1 PGLRAFGPE
10 DAELYFGREG
20 DVDVVLDRLA
30 PRTVTAIAGASG
42 TGKSSLLLAG
52 VIPRL
57 RARGTN
63 VEIVRP
69 GSDGAPGLQRA
80 ASRAAVVAI
89 DQGEELLA
97 AAPEDIARFAD
108 AMRAFLDD
116 GGSILLTVR
125 SDALDRVRALPAVGD
140 AIGLGVYLLG
150 PLSDTAFRAAIEE
163 PARKAGLRLEPG
175 LVELATRDGG
185 DRSSTLPHLSHAM
198 QATWTRRE
206 GTTLTV
212 DGYRESGGIAG
223 AIAQSAEEAFRGLSP
238 EDQLV
243 CRSLLLRLVTRGVDG
258 ASTRRRA
265 PLAPLLSD
273 QDRRRVIEALTAARL
288 IAVDDDA
295 VTVAHEAVATAW
307 PRLDAW
313 LEEDADGARVFLA
326 IESAAVAWDAGGR
339 SEDDLLRGSRL
350 HSAVEWRERARP
362 DLTPTEVEFLDAC
375 QDRES
380 VEVRELAARA
390 ARERRRNRTLRTAL
404 AGSALLLVVALVAG
418 GVAVVRGQESALS
431 AENARIEALVATAL
445 GLRATDREV
454 GALLAADAFRRWP
467 DDGRVR
473 SALMGTM
480 TGAGGLIDIHRAD
493 GRYSTLAMIPGTVT
507 ALRVTDS
514 LPDEDSPQR
523 AGESRVD
530 IVNVSDG
537 DVVRTLEVELPQLDP
552 QFLRNVE
559 VSWDGGVAVIQ
570 TGRLV
575 DASDPNTCCWN
586 HVAFLDLATGAALP
600 GSQLLRMRTS
610 TIIDMGETGDVA
622 YIAHPITGD
631 LVAVDTRNGAV
642 RVSGPGA
649 LEDFT
654 GEGGIYNSVVVIDEK
669 RVATGTGDRLQVF
682 DRRSLA
688 PLQSVSLGAN
698 LASEAI
704 VLDGD
709 GGLLTSGRDG
719 SARIDLRDGTVAWT
733 RLTRPAEQCIFL
745 ALTPIG
751 TVACSTWG
759 AVVEL
764 DRTTGVPTGRVLETQ
779 LDTA

>member
-1 PGLRAFGPE
+1 MVVRVLGPLETGSGPLSPRERAILSALIVRLGVAMSPSQLADACWSENTPSTWEQQIRNSIARIRGRLGTSSVVTVGSTYRLGLDADQIDAGQFERLVSTARGHMLREDADRAVDAYQRALSLWRGAPLPDVAGWEPGAVEAMRLNEIRASAEEELLDARLAAGEGRAVIADAERLLREDPLRESRWAILALANYRADRQADALALLRAARERLAEELGVEPGPRLAGLEVAILRRDPALDARSPATRADTACPYPGLRAFGPE

-57 RARGTN
+57 RTRGTN

-258 ASTRRRA
+258 ASTRRRE
-265 PLAPLLSD
+265 PLATLLSD
-273 QDRRRVIEALTAARL
+273 
-288 IAVDDDA
+288 
-295 VTVAHEAVATAW
+295 
-307 PRLDAW
+307 
-313 LEEDADGARVFLA
+313 
-326 IESAAVAWDAGGR
+326 
-339 SEDDLLRGSRL
+339 
-350 HSAVEWRERARP
+350 
-362 DLTPTEVEFLDAC
+362 
-375 QDRES
+375 
-380 VEVRELAARA
+380 
-390 ARERRRNRTLRTAL
+390 
-404 AGSALLLVVALVAG
+404 
-418 GVAVVRGQESALS
+418 
-431 AENARIEALVATAL
+431 
-445 GLRATDREV
+445 
-454 GALLAADAFRRWP
+454 
-467 DDGRVR
+467 
-473 SALMGTM
+473 
-480 TGAGGLIDIHRAD
+480 
-493 GRYSTLAMIPGTVT
+493 
-507 ALRVTDS
+507 
-514 LPDEDSPQR
+514 
-523 AGESRVD
+523 
-530 IVNVSDG
+530 
-537 DVVRTLEVELPQLDP
+537 
-552 QFLRNVE
+552 
-559 VSWDGGVAVIQ
+559 
-570 TGRLV
+570 
-575 DASDPNTCCWN
+575 
-586 HVAFLDLATGAALP
+586 
-600 GSQLLRMRTS
+600 
-610 TIIDMGETGDVA
+610 
-622 YIAHPITGD
+622 
-631 LVAVDTRNGAV
+631 
-642 RVSGPGA
+642 
-649 LEDFT
+649 
-654 GEGGIYNSVVVIDEK
+654 
-669 RVATGTGDRLQVF
+669 
-682 DRRSLA
+682 
-688 PLQSVSLGAN
+688 
-698 LASEAI
+698 
-704 VLDGD
+704 
-709 GGLLTSGRDG
+709 
-719 SARIDLRDGTVAWT
+719 
-733 RLTRPAEQCIFL
+733 
-745 ALTPIG
+745 
-751 TVACSTWG
+751 
-759 AVVEL
+759 
-764 DRTTGVPTGRVLETQ
+764 
-779 LDTA
+779 